1 MISLPP
7 PLGKL
12 TREHS
17 GSHMTAGEPRSPIA
31 RLTARPP
38 GYDRIG
44 PTSFPRSRIRPRLA
58 PASCMRFASRGSSGL
73 CFLVRRLN
81 STLLV
86 VACGGTPGA
95 SADADPEPSSLES
108 TLGFRVI
115 AAASPLTTARVIA
128 DWAWAFASFASSR

>member
-1 MISLPP
+1 MSLPP

-17 GSHMTAGEPRSPIA
+17 GSHVTAGEPRSPIA

-44 PTSFPRSRIRPRLA
+44 PTSFPRSRIRPSLA

-73 CFLVRRLN
+73 CSLDRRLN
-81 STLLV
+81 STL
-86 VACGGTPGA
+86 VAGGAPGV
-95 SADADPEPSSLES
+95 SADADREPKPSSLES
-108 TLGFRVI
+108 TLGCRVV

-128 DWAWAFASFASSR
+128 DSPRAFASESS